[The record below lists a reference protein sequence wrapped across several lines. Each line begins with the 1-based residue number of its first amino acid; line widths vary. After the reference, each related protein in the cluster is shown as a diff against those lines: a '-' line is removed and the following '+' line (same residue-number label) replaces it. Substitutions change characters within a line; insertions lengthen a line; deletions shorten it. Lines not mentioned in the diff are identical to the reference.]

1 MIFQNIVIVLLI
13 RRSCMAFLISLI
25 VTVNLIAVVL
35 EIDRGGKLGSYAAGL
50 LWPYWLASGLVQVFI
65 M

>member
-1 MIFQNIVIVLLI
+1 
-13 RRSCMAFLISLI
+13 MAFLISLI

-50 LWPYWLASGLVQVFI
+50 LWPYWLASGFVQVFI